1 LGDIL
6 LTTPLLR
13 SLKKKY
19 PDISIDFLIREEFRD
34 AVGFNP
40 NLDQIITLEKNYDL
54 AETIQSLKTNEYNLI
69 IDLQNNFRTK
79 NIVQKLKLQTLR
91 FIKPNIK
98 KFILVHFKVN
108 LLKEQKPIPQR
119 YADVI
124 PGFKLDSDGLDLFY
138 PEKIKSELDSKSN
151 FIGLIPGA
159 FHFTKRWLLDYY
171 IELGN
176 KLINEGFKVV
186 IFGGQS
192 DREICA
198 ELHSAIAHSVDLS
211 NDNNLFQTAEDMK
224 QCKVVVCN
232 DSGLMHTAAAV
243 KVPVISIF
251 GSTVKE
257 FGFTPYGIR
266 NLVLENNSLSCRPC
280 SHIGKDTCPKK
291 HFNCMKEITPDH
303 VYNELQKF
311 IKV

>member
-1 LGDIL
+1 

-19 PDISIDFLIREEFRD
+19 PNISIDFLIREEFRD
-34 AVGFNP
+34 TVDFSP
-40 NLDQIITLEKNYDL
+40 NLDQIITLKKDYNL
-54 AETIQSLKTNEYNLI
+54 AYTIQSLKEKDYDLI

-79 NIVQKLKLQTLR
+79 KFVQKLKLPTYR
-91 FIKPNIK
+91 FVKPNIK
-98 KFILVHFKVN
+98 KFILVHFKIN
-108 LLKEQKPIPQR
+108 LLKDQKPIPKR

-124 PGFKLDSDGLDLFY
+124 PGFNLDSDGLDLFY
-138 PEKIKSELDSKSN
+138 PEEIKSGLDSKSN
-151 FIGLIPGA
+151 FVGLIPGA

-171 IELGN
+171 GELGN
-176 KLINEGFKVV
+176 KLIREGFKVV
-186 IFGGQS
+186 IFGGES

-257 FGFTPYGIR
+257 FGFAPYGVR

-280 SHIGKDTCPKK
+280 SHIGKAACPKK
-291 HFNCMKEITPDH
+291 HFECMKAINPDH